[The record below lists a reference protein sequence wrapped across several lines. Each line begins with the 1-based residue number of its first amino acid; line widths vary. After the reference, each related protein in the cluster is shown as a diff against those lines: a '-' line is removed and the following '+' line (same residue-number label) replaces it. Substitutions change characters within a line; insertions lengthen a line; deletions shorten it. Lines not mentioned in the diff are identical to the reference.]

1 MDEINIIEI
10 TLAHYEYLIRSAE
23 RIAVIERLMASGEY
37 LTSNA
42 FKAILDIEEREGSN
56 G

>member
-1 MDEINIIEI
+1 MNENNIIEI
-10 TLAHYEYLIRSAE
+10 TLTHYEHLIRSAE
-23 RIAVIERLMASGEY
+23 RVAVIERLMASGEY

-42 FKAILDIEEREGSN
+42 FKAILGIEESEGSN